1 MATLL
6 TTTRM
11 KTVLGLAAGVTFYDV
26 ALGYACDGAEDYV
39 LRSIGQTL
47 WAVTTTS
54 EYPEVYDEG
63 QVEVSLRH
71 TPVVSMGVV
80 TNGDY
85 ALTTDEYRVDTENG
99 LVRLRGS
106 GTRRYSYWS
115 TDRDG
120 VQVTYGWG
128 YTADTAPGE
137 LVRAMEMIAADTFNR
152 TPKAGM
158 KTLAQSG
165 YSHTLTDDD
174 IPAAARAILVRYT
187 DAHHS

>member
-11 KTVLGLAAGVTFYDV
+11 KSVLGLAAGVTFYDTS
-26 ALGYACDGAEDYV
+26 LGYACDGAEDYV
-39 LRSIGQTL
+39 LRSIGQSS

-85 ALTTDEYRVDTENG
+85 ALTTDEYRVDSENG
-99 LVRLRGS
+99 LIRLRGS
-106 GTRRYSYWS
+106 GTRR
-115 TDRDG
+115 
-120 VQVTYGWG
+120 
-128 YTADTAPGE
+128 
-137 LVRAMEMIAADTFNR
+137 
-152 TPKAGM
+152 
-158 KTLAQSG
+158 
-165 YSHTLTDDD
+165 
-174 IPAAARAILVRYT
+174 
-187 DAHHS
+187 